1 MGKYAEFDFHLH
13 TLWSYDAVTPVE
25 EYFRLA
31 HERNIKTIAI
41 TDHHI
46 VDAWDE
52 VKAAGEKYPDVMYI
66 AGAELTVRT
75 PLGSI
80 DMVCLNLPEKPEGDL
95 AEVLAMYHT
104 WQREYGSAL
113 SRTLTMGGYPFTDKD
128 RYELLARYREKR
140 CMELQGTT
148 HVQGHLIVDYLTQEK
163 KYFADKAAYGEFM
176 AQYKLPPYPDY
187 DVVLPAVKAA
197 GGLVFIAHPTR
208 YFRRDDLNRMD
219 TLREMLQFD
228 GIECAHNSV
237 PDELSPFY
245 REYCLK
251 HKLLSTA
258 GSDCHS
264 LEGLPYR
271 FCPEHE
277 IGVHNGIT
285 AWRDEIAER
294 VKVYNK

>member
-25 EYFRLA
+25 DYFRLA
-31 HERNIKTIAI
+31 SERNIKTIAI

-46 VDAWDE
+46 IDAWDE
-52 VKAAGEKYPDVMYI
+52 VKAAGEKYPDVAYI

-75 PLGSI
+75 PFGSM
-80 DMVCLNLPEKPEGDL
+80 DMVCLNMPEKPEGDL
-95 AEVLAMYHT
+95 VKVLDMYHT
-104 WQREYGSAL
+104 WQREYGAAL
-113 SRTLTMGGYPFTDKD
+113 SRYLTLGGCTFTDKD
-128 RYELLARYREKR
+128 RYELLARYREQR
-140 CMELQGTT
+140 CIDLQGTT
-148 HVQGHLIVDYLTQEK
+148 HVQNHLMLAYLLEEK
-163 KYFADKAAYGEFM
+163 KYFADKIAYSEFIS
-176 AQYKLPPYPDY
+176 QHTLPPYPDY
-187 DVVLPAVKAA
+187 SVVIPAVKKA
-197 GGLVFIAHPTR
+197 GALVFIAHPTR
-208 YFRRDDLNRMD
+208 YFQRDNINRMD
-219 TLREMLQFD
+219 ALREMLQLD

-251 HKLLSTA
+251 YKLLSSA

-264 LEGLPYR
+264 LEGHQYR

-294 VKVYNK
+294 VKVYNR

>member
-13 TLWSYDAVTPVE
+13 TLWSYDAVAPVE

-31 HERNIKTIAI
+31 RERNIKTIAI

-46 VDAWDE
+46 FDAWQD
-52 VKAAGEKYPDVMYI
+52 VKAAGEKYPDIAYI

-75 PLGSI
+75 PYGSM
-80 DMVCLNLPEKPEGDL
+80 DMVCLNMPEKPEGDL
-95 AEVLAMYHT
+95 AKVLEMYHT
-104 WQREYGSAL
+104 WQREYGAAV
-113 SRTLTMGGYPFTDKD
+113 SRYLTTNGCPFTDKD
-128 RYELLARYREKR
+128 RYELLARYRDLR
-140 CMELQGTT
+140 CMALQGTT
-148 HVQGHLIVDYLTQEK
+148 HVQNHLLWDYLCSEK
-163 KYFADKAAYGEFM
+163 KYFADKDVYRNFIG
-176 AQYKLPPYPDY
+176 QYPLPPYPDY
-187 DVVLPAVKAA
+187 SIVIPAVKAA
-197 GGLVFIAHPTR
+197 GALVFIAHPTR
-208 YFRRDDLNRMD
+208 YFRRNDLNRMD
-219 TLREMLQFD
+219 ALREILQLD

-237 PDELSPFY
+237 PDELTPFY

-264 LEGLPYR
+264 LEGQTYR

-285 AWRDEIAER
+285 VWRDEIAER

>member
-1 MGKYAEFDFHLH
+1 MKKYAEFDFHLH
-13 TLWSYDAVTPVE
+13 TLWSYDAVAPVE

-31 HERNIKTIAI
+31 RERNIKTIAV

-52 VKAAGEKYPDVMYI
+52 VKAAGEKYPDIAYI

-75 PLGSI
+75 PYGSM
-80 DMVCLNLPEKPEGDL
+80 DMVCLNMPEKPEGDL
-95 AEVLAMYHT
+95 AKVLDMYHT
-104 WQREYGSAL
+104 WQREYGAAL
-113 SRTLTMGGYPFTDKD
+113 SRYLTLGGYTFTDKD
-128 RYELLARYREKR
+128 RYDLIARYREPR
-140 CMELQGTT
+140 CMALQGTT
-148 HVQGHLIVDYLTQEK
+148 HVQGRLILDHLIDEK
-163 KYFADKAAYGEFM
+163 KYFADKTAYSEYIW
-176 AQYKLPPYPDY
+176 QYRLPAYPDY
-187 DVVLPAVKAA
+187 SVVIPAVKAA
-197 GGLVFIAHPTR
+197 GALVFIAHPTR
-208 YFRRDDLNRMD
+208 YFLRNDVNRMD
-219 TLREMLQFD
+219 ELREMLQLD

-237 PDELSPFY
+237 PDELTPFY

-264 LEGLPYR
+264 LEGQAYR

-294 VKVYNK
+294 VKVYNS